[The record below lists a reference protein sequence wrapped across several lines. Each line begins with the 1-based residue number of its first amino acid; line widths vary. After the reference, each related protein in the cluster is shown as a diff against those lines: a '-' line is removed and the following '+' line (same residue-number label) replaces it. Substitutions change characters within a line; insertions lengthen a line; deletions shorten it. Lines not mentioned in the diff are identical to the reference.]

1 MPRLIG
7 AHMPA
12 AGGLHKAI
20 RNGHA
25 IGCTAIQ
32 VFTSSPQQWKGRVIT
47 DEIAEQFQQA
57 VKETKMK
64 ALVSHDCYLVNL
76 AAPSEEIREKSVNA
90 LTGEMERCARLEI
103 PVVVSHLG
111 SHMGLG
117 EDEGIKQVAK
127 HVRRIL
133 RQTPKDI
140 HLAMETTAGQGTN
153 LFFRFEQLQQ
163 LLDALDGNP
172 RLCVCLDTCHVFA
185 AGYDIRDKQS
195 FDATIREFDKIVG
208 LERLKCIHANDSKF
222 PLGSRRD
229 RHEHIGKGQIGLEA
243 FRLFVNDRRVSHAP
257 ILIETPDAE
266 QMHAKNVKTLLSLL
280 KK

>member
-20 RNGHA
+20 RNAHA

-32 VFTSSPQQWKGRVIT
+32 VFTSSPQQWKGKVIT
-47 DEIAEQFQQA
+47 DELADQFQHA

-64 ALVSHDCYLVNL
+64 ALISHDCYLVNL
-76 AAPSEEIREKSVNA
+76 AAPSEEIREKSVHA

-117 EDEGIKQVAK
+117 EEEGIRRVAT
-127 HVRRIL
+127 HVKRIL
-133 RQTPKDI
+133 KQTPKDI
-140 HLAMETTAGQGTN
+140 YLAMETTAGQGTN
-153 LFFRFEQLQQ
+153 LFFCFEQMGQ
-163 LLDALDGNP
+163 LLDALDGDS

-185 AGYDIRDKQS
+185 AGYDIRDKKS
-195 FDATIREFDKIVG
+195 FDAAIRKFDKVVG
-208 LERLKCIHANDSKF
+208 LERLRCIHANDSKF

-229 RHEHIGKGQIGLEA
+229 RHEHIGNGQIGLEA
-243 FRLFVNDRRVSHAP
+243 FRLFVNDRRLSHAP
-257 ILIETPDAE
+257 IVIETPDAE
-266 QMHAKNVKTLLSLL
+266 TMHATNIKTLLSLL